1 MKMNALQ
8 TGGAIAPSELIV
20 TEAGAIYHLN
30 LQPHQIAPNV
40 IVVGDQGRVEQVS
53 KYFDVIEHRTSNR
66 EFVTHTG
73 RIGNMPISVLSTG
86 IGTDNID
93 IVLNELDALFN
104 IDLQSRKIKETK
116 TALNIIR
123 LGTSGSLQADIPVD
137 SMLISSYGL
146 GLDGV
151 MHFYD
156 GQYDSDELQLLNDFT
171 DYANWPSETNKPY
184 FVKAGQ
190 TLFDRL
196 YTPEM
201 HSGIT
206 ATANGFYGPQGRI
219 LRLPLKMT
227 NLNETLHNFK
237 SGNHRITNFEM
248 ETSALYGLSAMLGHQ
263 SCTVCTIVANRF
275 KMEFSR
281 DYKLSVNLMI
291 SAVLERLTSGY

>member
-1 MKMNALQ
+1 MNALQ
-8 TGGAIAPSELIV
+8 KGESIAPSELIV

-40 IVVGDQGRVEQVS
+40 IVVGDQGRVDQVS
-53 KYFDVIEHRTSNR
+53 KHFDVIEHKTSNR

-116 TALNIIR
+116 TSLNIIR
-123 LGTSGSLQADIPVD
+123 LGTSGSLQAEIPVD
-137 SMLISSYGL
+137 SMLISNYGL

-156 GQYDSDELQLLNDFT
+156 AQYDSDELQLLKDFT
-171 DYANWPSETNKPY
+171 TYANWATDANKPY
-184 FVKAGQ
+184 FVKAGK
-190 TLFDRL
+190 TLFDRI

-219 LRLPLKMT
+219 LRLPLKMS
-227 NLNETLHNFK
+227 NLNDMLHNFI

-281 DYKLSVNLMI
+281 DYKQSVNLMI

>member
-1 MKMNALQ
+1 MNALQ
-8 TGGAIAPSELIV
+8 AGESIAPSELIV
-20 TEAGAIYHLN
+20 TQTGAIYHLN
-30 LQPHQIAPNV
+30 LHPDQIAPNI

-53 KYFDVIEHRTSNR
+53 KHFDIIEHRTHNR

-123 LGTSGSLQADIPVD
+123 LGTSGSLQAEIPVD

-156 GQYDSDELQLLNDFT
+156 AQYDADELQLLKDFT
-171 DYANWPSETNKPY
+171 AYASWPANANKPY
-184 FVKAGQ
+184 FVKAGK
-190 TLFDRL
+190 TLFDRIA
-196 YTPEM
+196 TPEM
-201 HSGIT
+201 YSGIT

-219 LRLPLKMT
+219 LRLPLKMS
-227 NLNETLHNFK
+227 NLNEILHNFK
-237 SGNHRITNFEM
+237 SGDLRITNFEM
-248 ETSALYGLSAMLGHQ
+248 ETSALYGLSSMLGHQ

-275 KMEFSR
+275 KMEFSK
-281 DYKLSVNLMI
+281 DYKQSVNLMI
-291 SAVLERLTSGY
+291 STVLERLTSGY